1 MNKSNIIRAI
11 TLAMGVGAVL
21 ALTVPVSA
29 SPRTTAASA
38 SGSGGVTIHPRVI
51 GPAAIG
57 LTTAAPTSNRT
68 FAGYQATVP
77 AGSAT
82 VLVASF
88 TGPTRSC
95 TTTIA
100 DRAIAPSVAV
110 PENNSTTAS
119 AAFVFTGCV
128 NGTALYFPGLVVNGT
143 ETDFQTSPFA
153 AGDVIDLTTKVSTN
167 RTRVQVTDV
176 TTSVTQKI
184 VDGAGAR
191 ASAAYVGDD
200 ALATSTGALFHVPDF
215 GKLTFKNC
223 LIDAKALTSWHPH
236 AFQRVNS
243 LGTVQIATGGPFPGG
258 TAFSTHFLHT

>member
-1 MNKSNIIRAI
+1 MNKSNIIRAM

-21 ALTVPVSA
+21 ALTVPASA
-29 SPRTTAASA
+29 SPRMTAASA
-38 SGSGGVTIHPRVI
+38 SGGGGVTIHH
-51 GPAAIG
+51 GALAPAG
-57 LTTAAPTSNRT
+57 LTTATPTSTRT

-88 TGPTRSC
+88 TLPTLSC
-95 TTTIA
+95 TTT
-100 DRAIAPSVAV
+100 DRAIAADVGV
-110 PENNSTTAS
+110 PVNNFKTAS
-119 AAFVFTGCV
+119 LAGVITACAS
-128 NGTALYFPGLVVNGT
+128 GTAVYYPWVVVNGK
-143 ETDFQTSPFA
+143 QTVYTASPVA

-176 TTSVTQKI
+176 TTGVTQNVI
-184 VDGAGAR
+184 GAGAR

-200 ALATSTGALFHVPDF
+200 ALFTSTGALFHVPDF

-223 LIDAKALTSWHPH
+223 LIDGKALTSWHPH

-258 TAFSTHFLHT
+258 TAFSTHFQHT

>member
-1 MNKSNIIRAI
+1 M
-11 TLAMGVGAVL
+11 
-21 ALTVPVSA
+21 
-29 SPRTTAASA
+29 
-38 SGSGGVTIHPRVI
+38 
-51 GPAAIG
+51 
-57 LTTAAPTSNRT
+57 
-68 FAGYQATVP
+68 
-77 AGSAT
+77 
-82 VLVASF
+82 
-88 TGPTRSC
+88 
-95 TTTIA
+95 
-100 DRAIAPSVAV
+100 
-110 PENNSTTAS
+110 
-119 AAFVFTGCV
+119 
-128 NGTALYFPGLVVNGT
+128 VVNGKAT
-143 ETDFQTSPFA
+143 VYTASPVA

-176 TTSVTQKI
+176 TTGVTQKI

-200 ALATSTGALFHVPDF
+200 ALFTSTGALFHVPDF

>member
-1 MNKSNIIRAI
+1 MTKSNIIRAI
-11 TLAMGVGAVL
+11 TLAVGVGAVL
-21 ALTVPVSA
+21 ALTVSASA
-29 SPRTTAASA
+29 SPRMTAASA
-38 SGSGGVTIHPRVI
+38 SGGGRVTIHPRVI

-57 LTTAAPTSNRT
+57 LTTATPTSTRT

-88 TGPTRSC
+88 TVPTLSC
-95 TTTIA
+95 TTT

-128 NGTALYFPGLVVNGT
+128 NGTALYYPGLVVNGT
-143 ETDFQTSPFA
+143 ETDFQTSPFS

-167 RTRVQVTDV
+167 RTHVQVTDV
-176 TTSVTQKI
+176 TTGVTQKI
-184 VDGAGAR
+184 IGAGAR
-191 ASAAYVGDD
+191 ASAAVIGDD
-200 ALATSTGALFHVPDF
+200 AVIVGSGTGTLLHVPDF